1 MQLSD
6 YIKTKEW
13 RKKRLE
19 TFLLKWKKCMKCWSE
34 KQIHVHHATYERI
47 WDENISTDLF
57 PLCKRCH
64 EFFHKKYE
72 WHFIKNTLEFISIK
86 ELPKYEPAKKVR
98 TITSTK
104 KKKKP
109 KSERAIINKKKQEK
123 VMKKKAKKQK
133 EPYMWNTYS
142 KTQWKEYKYKSFK
155 L

>member
-1 MQLSD
+1 
-6 YIKTKEW
+6 
-13 RKKRLE
+13 
-19 TFLLKWKKCMKCWSE
+19 MKCWSE
-34 KQIHVHHATYERI
+34 KKLNVHHWTYERI

-64 EFFHKKYE
+64 EFFHKKYK

-86 ELPKYEPAKKVR
+86 ELPKYEPVEKIRNV
-98 TITSTK
+98 STK